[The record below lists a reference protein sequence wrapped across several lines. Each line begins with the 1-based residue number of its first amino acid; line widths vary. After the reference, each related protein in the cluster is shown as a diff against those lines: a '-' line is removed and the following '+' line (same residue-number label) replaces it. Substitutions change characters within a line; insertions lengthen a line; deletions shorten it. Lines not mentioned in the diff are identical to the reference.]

1 MLDHISYSQLSMYS
15 RCGEQ
20 YRRRYIEGDKIPPGI
35 ALIRGISVHKGAE
48 ENNRYKL
55 ATKKDKKKSD
65 ILGIVSDTFD
75 QKLKD
80 GIWLTKEE
88 KSRKGQI
95 IGEGKD
101 DAIKLAGLYCD
112 EIAPEIMPDKIEL
125 PFEVPL
131 GNKKLVGRIDII
143 DNEKSLRDLK
153 TAGKSK
159 QQRDVD
165 LSDQLTCYALAF
177 RFLFNSPPPKIIM
190 DVLVNTKKAKYQILE
205 TKRELPQMDMFLRR
219 ISTMLEGIK
228 KGVFMPADPTNWGC
242 DEKWCGYFWTCPYR
256 NP

>member
-1 MLDHISYSQLSMYS
+1 MRISYSRLSMYL

-20 YRRRYIEGDKIPPGI
+20 YRRRYIEKEVIPPGI

-95 IGEGKD
+95 IGDGKD

-112 EIAPEIMPDKIEL
+112 ETAPAIMPDKIEL

-131 GNKKLVGRIDII
+131 GN
-143 DNEKSLRDLK
+143 
-153 TAGKSK
+153 
-159 QQRDVD
+159 
-165 LSDQLTCYALAF
+165 
-177 RFLFNSPPPKIIM
+177 
-190 DVLVNTKKAKYQILE
+190 
-205 TKRELPQMDMFLRR
+205 
-219 ISTMLEGIK
+219 
-228 KGVFMPADPTNWGC
+228 
-242 DEKWCGYFWTCPYR
+242 
-256 NP
+256 